1 MLQSQLRCADAASSP
16 AISLR
21 RGFTKFN
28 MQDYVLWKQE
38 GRMKNDG
45 VNSKLLDTKGPI
57 AARKP
62 EDLFEEPGTRCREPV
77 HA

>member
-1 MLQSQLRCADAASSP
+1 MVRLRKEEHADAASCV
-16 AISLR
+16 R
-21 RGFTKFN
+21 CRGFTKFN
-28 MQDYVLWKQE
+28 MEDYVLWKQE

-45 VNSKLLDTKGPI
+45 VHAKLLDCKGPL

-62 EDLFEEPGTRCREPV
+62 EHLFEEPGTRCREPV

>member
-1 MLQSQLRCADAASSP
+1 
-16 AISLR
+16 
-21 RGFTKFN
+21 

-62 EDLFEEPGTRCREPV
+62 EELFETPGTNCRESV